1 MIDSNFKSISELS
14 TYCVY
19 KHTNKKNNKSYVGIT
34 KFGNNP
40 EKRWGKNGEGYLLK
54 INGKYTQKKF
64 ADAINKYSWCGFE
77 HEILKNNLT
86 LIEAIFEEKL
96 NIKKYDCINN
106 GYNTLE
112 GGCEIFYKRESTE
125 GIGHVSDTKHLN
137 GKHKELKYMYVE
149 YLTSQIGHPNM
160 LYYNSLKN
168 QLIKIKFYGGYYRE
182 VFLYKDFKQQMLK
195 VIDYHNDIKI
205 SEHYIPF
212 QHIYSYNY
220 DINYKIFSD
229 GLNGVYN
236 LCDKIDYCI
245 DKRCNFGNMSGAA
258 EVLYDY
264 AGNLYREY
272 FWDILDGEGTDSPN
286 PIQSNKYPS
295 TIKYETGAEL
305 KNFRQYWKDRIKNK
319 YILES
324 DYSEYVYEHCYIY
337 KDQEDEYKKLLE
349 NCIFW
354 YTEDYEDE
362 DDYEDD
368 YYNEEEYLR
377 GLIALQKTQEILKNQ
392 EIFISEEN
400 ENIVEYIFIYTK
412 DDKNDIFNL
421 NL

>member
-1 MIDSNFKSISELS
+1 
-14 TYCVY
+14 
-19 KHTNKKNNKSYVGIT
+19 
-34 KFGNNP
+34 
-40 EKRWGKNGEGYLLK
+40 
-54 INGKYTQKKF
+54 
-64 ADAINKYSWCGFE
+64 
-77 HEILKNNLT
+77 
-86 LIEAIFEEKL
+86 
-96 NIKKYDCINN
+96 
-106 GYNTLE
+106 
-112 GGCEIFYKRESTE
+112 
-125 GIGHVSDTKHLN
+125 
-137 GKHKELKYMYVE
+137 
-149 YLTSQIGHPNM
+149 
-160 LYYNSLKN
+160 
-168 QLIKIKFYGGYYRE
+168 
-182 VFLYKDFKQQMLK
+182 MLK

-212 QHIYSYNY
+212 NHIYSYNY

-295 TIKYETGAEL
+295 TIKYETEAEL
-305 KNFRQYWKDRIKNK
+305 KNFREYWKDRIKYK
-319 YILES
+319 YIFEG
-324 DYSEYVYEHCYIY
+324 DYSEYLYEHCYIY

-354 YTEDYEDE
+354 YTDYEDGYEDE
-362 DDYEDD
+362 DDY
-368 YYNEEEYLR
+368 YNKEEYLR
-377 GLIALQKTQEILKNQ
+377 RLIALQKTQEILKNKEILKTQ